1 MEVTA
6 CSYSVKKL
14 FSYRCH
20 EAIRREEFGGW
31 AAVIVSRTSIVQPHL
46 QPFQTGV
53 WMRRSTTLIQ
63 CGAKIFAS
71 PRVCGRMQ
79 SAWCGR
85 KKRSKSQGFSVAAQ
99 GQQQANHGPGPLS
112 EGTTCPLHMPA
123 SQIRREI
130 MKLQY
135 REVTPE
141 DYELLCL
148 LDESLPK
155 KNTLPEALL
164 QALPLVPAADCGS
177 KVCQVCLLELGDCKV
192 PQLPCGHA
200 FHFECACKWFTS
212 CSARCPVCQVSI
224 LDPPVAPPSTVTD
237 SAPASSETK
246 SPDSRSWLR
255 RGEESDS
262 EAV

>member
-1 MEVTA
+1 MGCCDSKPDSPTA
-6 CSYSVKKL
+6 SARS
-14 FSYRCH
+14 SD
-20 EAIRREEFGGW
+20 EE
-31 AAVIVSRTSIVQPHL
+31 PH
-46 QPFQTGV
+46 
-53 WMRRSTTLIQ
+53 SD
-63 CGAKIFAS
+63 A
-71 PRVCGRMQ
+71 
-79 SAWCGR
+79 AWCGR
-85 KKRSKSQGFSVAAQ
+85 KKRSKSQGSALVAR
-99 GQQQANHGPGPLS
+99 GQQQPNHGPGSLS
-112 EGTTCPLHMPA
+112 EGTTCHLHMPA

-155 KNTLPEALL
+155 KNTLPEALV
-164 QALPLVPAADCGS
+164 QGLPLVPVVDRSS
-177 KVCQVCLLELGDCKV
+177 KCQVCLLELGDTKV
-192 PQLPCGHA
+192 PQLPCGHV

-224 LDPPVAPPSTVTD
+224 LDPPMAPPSAVTSD
-237 SAPASSETK
+237 APASSET

-255 RGEESDS
+255 RGEDSES